1 MHNFGRESN
10 YLTSSKLLHS
20 KESLQQLS
28 VDCSNG
34 NYYLFY
40 CCFFVIFYSVLRSLQ
55 GSNKGWI
62 FSKKVTET
70 SSGGKC
76 ETLQQ
81 QHHGQRLAE
90 AVTVDPCSILDANGV
105 LQEKRK
111 GEICGGQAL
120 SLNKIHLHRLPWSQ
134 PPTAAVGLATQKK

>member
-1 MHNFGRESN
+1 MGTIIFFIVVF
-10 YLTSSKLLHS
+10 
-20 KESLQQLS
+20 SLFFTQCIAFVTRQQQRL
-28 VDCSNG
+28 N
-34 NYYLFY
+34 LF
-40 CCFFVIFYSVLRSLQ
+40 
-55 GSNKGWI
+55 K
-62 FSKKVTET
+62 KKVTET

-120 SLNKIHLHRLPWSQ
+120 SLNKIHLHRLP
-134 PPTAAVGLATQKK
+134 

>member
-1 MHNFGRESN
+1 M
-10 YLTSSKLLHS
+10 TSSKLLHS

-28 VDCSNG
+28 VDCLNG
-34 NYYLFY
+34 KYYLFY
-40 CCFFVIFYSVLRSLQ
+40 CFFFVVVVIFYTVYYVRYKAATKAES
-55 GSNKGWI
+55 
-62 FSKKVTET
+62 FHSKKVTET
-70 SSGGKC
+70 SSGRKC
-76 ETLQQ
+76 ETPQQ

-90 AVTVDPCSILDANGV
+90 AVTADPCSILDANGV

-120 SLNKIHLHRLPWSQ
+120 SLNKIRLPWSQ